1 MVMTFADFSEAES
14 YRTTKREL
22 MEATTLTKTAAIAV
36 GMRILNLD
44 HQIAQDKTATSIEKM
59 ASRQRVLLAS
69 LMVASLWGAG
79 K

>member
-1 MVMTFADFSEAES
+1 MLMTFAAFSETEIH
-14 YRTTKREL
+14 RTRKREL

-44 HQIAQDKTATSIEKM
+44 HQIAQDKTSTSIEKI

-69 LMVASLWGAG
+69 LMVAALWGAG